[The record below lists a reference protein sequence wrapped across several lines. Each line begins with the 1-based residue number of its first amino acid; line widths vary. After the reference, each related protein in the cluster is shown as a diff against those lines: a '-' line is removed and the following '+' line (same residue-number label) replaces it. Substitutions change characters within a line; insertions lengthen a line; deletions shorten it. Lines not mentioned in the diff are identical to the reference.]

1 MKIEELLQRKDILA
15 RVMAVLIVFL
25 LVAGLIRIRRR

>member
-25 LVAGLIRIRRR
+25 IIAGLIRIRRR

>member
-25 LVAGLIRIRRR
+25 IVAGIIRLRRR